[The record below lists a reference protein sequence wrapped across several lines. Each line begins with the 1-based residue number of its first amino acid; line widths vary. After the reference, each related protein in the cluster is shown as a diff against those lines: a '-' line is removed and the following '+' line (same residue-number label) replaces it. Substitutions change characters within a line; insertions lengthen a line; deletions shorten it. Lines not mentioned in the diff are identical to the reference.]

1 MPSKREEARVFVA
14 QNRKARHDYFIED
27 KLEAGIMLTGSE
39 VKSLRAGKAN
49 IGDAFAEER
58 KGDFYLINA
67 HISEY
72 SPASRFGHAPKRER
86 RLLLH
91 RRQIDKLTGAVS
103 EKGMTVVPLS
113 MYFNDRGICKVELGL
128 AKGKKLHDKRATEA
142 SRDWDREKQR
152 LLRKGGD

>member
-1 MPSKREEARVFVA
+1 MAKNSDDSRVFVA

-39 VKSLRAGKAN
+39 VKSLRKGQAS
-49 IGDAFAEER
+49 IGEAFAEEQ

-72 SPASRFGHAPKRER
+72 APAARFGHAPKRQR
-86 RLLLH
+86 KLLLH
-91 RRQIDKLTGAVS
+91 RRQMDKLAGAVA
-103 EKGMTVVPLS
+103 EKGMTIVPLS
-113 MYFNDRGICKVELGL
+113 LYFNERGICKVELGL
-128 AKGKKLHDKRATEA
+128 ARGKKLHDKRATDA

-152 LLRKGGD
+152 LLRKG

>member
-1 MPSKREEARVFVA
+1 MLLRRRE
-14 QNRKARHDYFIED
+14 IE
-27 KLEAGIMLTGSE
+27 KLE
-39 VKSLRAGKAN
+39 
-49 IGDAFAEER
+49 
-58 KGDFYLINA
+58 
-67 HISEY
+67 
-72 SPASRFGHAPKRER
+72 
-86 RLLLH
+86 
-91 RRQIDKLTGAVS
+91 GAVS